1 MNLIFIKPSTE
12 IVKFIA
18 PVSGVLAQVRGLYD
32 YIVKMYLV
40 LKNPLLFIQGKGR

>member
-1 MNLIFIKPSTE
+1 MNLIFIKLSTE